1 MNEKDFFFQKN
12 QVLLMAPSTTLLL
25 QNPKLA
31 SSRVEVRLELM
42 VWVVNLGVLGEGML
56 GLDAV

>member
-1 MNEKDFFFQKN
+1 
-12 QVLLMAPSTTLLL
+12 MAPSTTLLL